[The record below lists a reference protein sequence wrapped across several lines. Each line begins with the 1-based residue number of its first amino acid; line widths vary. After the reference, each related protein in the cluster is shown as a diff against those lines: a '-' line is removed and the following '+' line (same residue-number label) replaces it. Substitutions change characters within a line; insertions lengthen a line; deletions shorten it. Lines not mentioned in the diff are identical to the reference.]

1 MPRIV
6 RGSGP
11 YSMSL
16 STASTRALRLACALA
31 CIPSGGAL
39 LAKMYGLASMQAVTL
54 WLFVPC
60 AIALVAVWAW
70 GRRGGPTEVA
80 DALAIG
86 ALGGLLGTFGYD
98 LIRVPFLLGGL
109 RVFAP
114 IEAYGVWIAGA
125 AQSSVW
131 TLLTGWAYHFSNG
144 ITFGIMY
151 ALVARGRHWGWGVA
165 WAMLLETIALFSP
178 FGPIFNLSSNPVAIG
193 IAYLGHVAYGLPLGL
208 LVQRW
213 DRTRS
218 WLESIPRGMKVAA
231 LVFCVLALLAPA
243 LRSEAQARDTRRI
256 EASFRVEGL
265 HLNPDWVRVDRG
277 DPLGL
282 VNPSDTT
289 VYLDFMPDDRSVVLT
304 AGERATVVP
313 DSSGIFGIHVRRA
326 SGRTHS
332 SFLIVEP
339 VEDAR

>member
-1 MPRIV
+1 MI
-6 RGSGP
+6 
-11 YSMSL
+11 
-16 STASTRALRLACALA
+16 CALA

-60 AIALVAVWAW
+60 AVGLVGVWAW
-70 GRRGGPTEVA
+70 GRRGGPVEVA

-131 TLLTGWAYHFSNG
+131 TLITGWAYHFSNG
-144 ITFGIMY
+144 ITFGVMY

-178 FGPIFNLSSNPVAIG
+178 FGPIFNLSNNPTAIG

-213 DRTRS
+213 DRTRA
-218 WLESIPRGMKVAA
+218 WLDSVPTGVTLAGLAFGLAA
-231 LVFCVLALLAPA
+231 LFSPA
-243 LRSEAQARDTRRI
+243 LQPEAHQRDARRMAD
-256 EASFRVEGL
+256 SFRVEGV
-265 HLNPDWVRVDRG
+265 HLNPDWVRVNRG
-277 DPLGL
+277 EAVGL
-282 VNPSDTT
+282 ANPSDMT
-289 VYLDFMPDDRSVVLT
+289 VLVEVLPLDTFRLE
-304 AGERATVVP
+304 AGEQATFRP
-313 DSSGIFGIHVRRA
+313 DSSGIFQARVQTE
-326 SGRTHS
+326 GRTHS